1 MLILKPFSRI
11 VNGSVG
17 PYLSIVKVR
26 LKLGMGMGP
35 VSGILDITQGFPLG
49 EKYGGHDVPHDD
61 LIGGQLPNQG
71 VIPKILCFVGFLSK

>member
-1 MLILKPFSRI
+1 MFTAIAL
-11 VNGSVG
+11 
-17 PYLSIVKVR
+17 
-26 LKLGMGMGP
+26 
-35 VSGILDITQGFPLG
+35 QGFPLG